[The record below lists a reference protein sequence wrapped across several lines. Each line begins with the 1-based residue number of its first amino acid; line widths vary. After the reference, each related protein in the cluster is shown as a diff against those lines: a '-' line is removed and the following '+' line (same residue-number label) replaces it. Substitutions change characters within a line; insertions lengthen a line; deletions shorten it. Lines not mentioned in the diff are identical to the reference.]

1 MKEDKVK
8 TNYQQIVV
16 KTNDGELFTGNL
28 NIYALKRLSDK
39 FQSDEPFIVLIDAKR
54 KSYDDTSNIVF
65 INKANI
71 AWAIPQEKKLR
82 NNI

>member
-28 NIYALKRLSDK
+28 IMH
-39 FQSDEPFIVLIDAKR
+39 
-54 KSYDDTSNIVF
+54 
-65 INKANI
+65 
-71 AWAIPQEKKLR
+71 
-82 NNI
+82 